1 MTDTP
6 TNANVTGTPRW
17 EPARDVVAQLREM
30 PLQAAEAEVEVRLHA
45 LLGHLFPNLDY
56 PEIATQ
62 YPSGDGPIDVY
73 CRNVVFE
80 TKREGKKADARLKA
94 DGSTETPEEQAVRY
108 LDALAARPSLFHY
121 RSDWRACIT
130 DGKEWTFYSYNPDRS
145 APPERRLTS
154 VREIRLSEPADGDA
168 LLAYLQL
175 FVNRTA
181 KSPLPTEDEMWVRG
195 LAQPFIDLAADCESS
210 PGYDVKRM
218 LWRDVLRGAYI
229 TPPTEK
235 SAEERVLFAQHTM
248 LVVVARA
255 VAETILPTGQ
265 RAADRAELHRRLTE
279 GFATWLLDAG
289 GADGLRRL
297 DATMRDIDR
306 YEWRAPN
313 RDVLKN
319 LYHAVIPRKLRHDF
333 GEYYTPDWLARAV
346 CEEVLDAEWRSET
359 IAKAAAGETVG
370 HAVLDPACGSG
381 TFLFHATQLLME
393 DARRHLALQG
403 SPEAQVEVVNS
414 LVAGMDLHPVAVE
427 LAKTTKMLALAEA
440 APGVASASGNIPA
453 DLRVYLGD
461 SLQWETRRNE
471 VLLEVG
477 DRVDIPTDDP
487 DAPLSLPH
495 SFVTSERFTEHV
507 ERIFAYADGL
517 EDQGSERRLA
527 DEIGLRSRRE
537 REPVID
543 AYRRF
548 RSYISDQRNHVWRWY
563 LTQRAQPIRFAQTP
577 ATRMVGNPPWV
588 VYNAMARD
596 RQDEFRA
603 HAVDRNVWAVRHLAT
618 QNDLAATFVATCVDY
633 YLATGG
639 AFAFVLPYAA
649 LRARQWEPFRAGD
662 WTSRQNAER
671 GTHVDLSHD
680 AWDMFRVSA
689 PPFPQAHSSVVFGR
703 KASVESKPNGNIKPL
718 GGVVEAS
725 GSGVS
730 VGMDWKDVKPLL
742 RWERRTE
749 HVVAPSPAYA
759 DAFRNGAT
767 LFPQPLVVFERP
779 KSRARGVVY
788 FRTNKGTQKW
798 KGYDRDGDVEEQFV
812 RPALFSRL
820 LLPFG
825 TLGYSNVIA
834 PFAKDG
840 RSLLARLP
848 QGVGGHR
855 FRSFWGRS
863 DEQWRQNSSDRPPL
877 TLIDQIDYQ
886 GKLSAQLGG
895 GHTYKVAYQR
905 SGSWLS
911 ACVAPP
917 DAILDGTCNWFG
929 SQDRSELHYLAAVFN
944 ARCLSEFFNVN
955 CRYSDRHFQMLPVE
969 NLPIPAYD
977 PDDKHHANLAR
988 QSRRAHER
996 VAALIAERR
1005 EMRLRIARDD
1015 VLRDPAMQPIL
1026 AVIDESARA
1035 ILPDYCAFPPAR
1047 DRR

>member
-1 MTDTP
+1 MTETP
-6 TNANVTGTPRW
+6 TAANVAGTPRW
-17 EPARDVVAQLREM
+17 EPVRDIVAQLREG
-30 PLQAAEAEVEVRLHA
+30 PLQAAEAEAEVRLYT
-45 LLGHLFPNLDY
+45 LLGHLFPALRY

-94 DGSTETPEEQAVRY
+94 DGSVETPEEQAVRY
-108 LDALAARPSLFHY
+108 LDALTARPNLF
-121 RSDWRACIT
+121 STAVNGWRACIT
-130 DGKEWTFYSYNPDRS
+130 DGKEWTFYSYASDR
-145 APPERRLTS
+145 AVPPERRLTP
-154 VREIRLSEPADGDA
+154 VREIRLSEPADDEA
-168 LLAYLQL
+168 LLAYLHR
-175 FVNRTA
+175 FVNRAA
-181 KSPLPTEDEMWVRG
+181 KSIPPADDETWARG
-195 LAQPFIDLAADCESS
+195 LAQPFIDLAADCESN

-229 TPPTEK
+229 TPPAEK
-235 SAEERVLFAQHTM
+235 TAEERVLFAQHTM

-255 VAETILPTGQ
+255 VAETIRPPNQ
-265 RAADRAELHRRLTE
+265 RAAGRGELRRLLTE
-279 GFATWLLDAG
+279 GFSAWLMDAAG
-289 GADGLRRL
+289 GEGLRQV
-297 DATMRDIDR
+297 DATMQEVDR

-313 RDVLKN
+313 RDILKN

-346 CEEVLDAEWRSET
+346 CEEALDADWRRET
-359 IAKAAAGETVG
+359 IAKAVAGEFAG
-370 HAVLDPACGSG
+370 HAALDPACGSG

-403 SPEAQVEVVNS
+403 SPEAQVEVVNG

-440 APGVASASGNIPA
+440 MQDGASAGPNIPS

-461 SLQWETRRNE
+461 SLQWETRRNQA
-471 VLLEVG
+471 LLETG
-477 DRVDIPTDDP
+477 NLIDIPTDDP
-487 DAPLSLPH
+487 DAPLSLPR
-495 SFVTSERFTEHV
+495 SLIISGEFTEQ
-507 ERIFAYADGL
+507 FDLLFSYAEKP
-517 EDQGSERRLA
+517 EDDETERRLTNA
-527 DEIGLRSRRE
+527 LGLRSRDE
-537 REPVID
+537 REPVIA

-548 RSYISDQRNHVWRWY
+548 RSYISDKRNHVWNWY
-563 LTQRAQPIRFAQTP
+563 INQRAQPIRLAQRP
-577 ATRMVGNPPWV
+577 VSRLVGNPPWV
-588 VYNAMARD
+588 VYNAMATD

-603 HAVDRNVWAVRHLAT
+603 HAVDRNVWAGSHLAT

-649 LRARQWEPFRAGD
+649 LRARHWAPFRAGD
-662 WTSRQNAER
+662 WTSTQNQAR

-680 AWDMFRVSA
+680 AWDMSRVNA
-689 PPFPQAHSSVVFGR
+689 PPFPQAHSSVVFGK

-718 GGVVEAS
+718 GGVIEAS

-730 VGMDWKDVKPLL
+730 GGMAWENAKPLL

-749 HVVAPSPAYA
+749 RAVAPSPAYA
-759 DAFRNGAT
+759 GAFRNGAA
-767 LFPQPLVVFERP
+767 LFPQPLAVFDQP
-779 KSRARGVVY
+779 KSQARGVVY
-788 FRTNKGTQKW
+788 FRTNKG
-798 KGYDRDGDVEEQFV
+798 KGDWSGYERDGDVEEQFV
-812 RPALFSRL
+812 KPALFSRL

-848 QGVGGHR
+848 QGSGAGR
-855 FRSFWGRS
+855 FRRFWDWADRA
-863 DEQWRQNSSDRPPL
+863 WRENSSGRPPV
-877 TLIDQIDYQ
+877 TLIDRIDYQ
-886 GKLSAQLGG
+886 NKLSTQLGVG
-895 GHTYKVAYQR
+895 QARRVAYQR
-905 SGSWLS
+905 SGSWVS
-911 ACVAPP
+911 ACVVRSGV
-917 DAILDGTCNWFG
+917 ILDGTLNWFASG
-929 SQDRSELHYLAAVFN
+929 NVDELRYLAAILN
-944 ARCLSEFFNVN
+944 AQVLADFFKNE

-1015 VLRDPAMQPIL
+1015 ILRDPAMQPIL
-1026 AVIDESARA
+1026 AAIDESARA

-1047 DRR
+1047 E

>member
-1 MTDTP
+1 MTETP
-6 TNANVTGTPRW
+6 TAANVTGTPRW

-30 PLQAAEAEVEVRLHA
+30 PLQAAEAEAEVRLYT
-45 LLGHLFPNLDY
+45 LLGHLFPALRY

-94 DGSTETPEEQAVRY
+94 DGSTETPEEQSVRY

-145 APPERRLTS
+145 APPERRLTP

-181 KSPLPTEDEMWVRG
+181 KSPPPTDDEMWVRG

-229 TPPTEK
+229 TPPAEK
-235 SAEERVLFAQHTM
+235 SAEERILFAQHTM

-255 VAETILPTGQ
+255 VAEAILPPGQ

-279 GFATWLLDAG
+279 GFAAWLLDAG

-297 DATMRDIDR
+297 NATMRDIDR

-313 RDVLKN
+313 RDLLKN

-346 CEEVLDAEWRSET
+346 CEEVLDANWRRET
-359 IAKAAAGETVG
+359 IAKAAARESVG
-370 HAVLDPACGSG
+370 PAVLDPACGSG

-403 SPEAQVEVVNS
+403 SPEAQVEVVNG

-427 LAKTTKMLALAEA
+427 LAKTTKMLALTEA
-440 APGVASASGNIPA
+440 ASSIMPS

-461 SLQWETRRNE
+461 SLQWETRRNQA
-471 VLLEVG
+471 LLETG
-477 DRVDIPTDDP
+477 NLIDIPTDDP
-487 DAPLSLPH
+487 DAPLSLPR
-495 SFVTSERFTEHV
+495 SLVTSGEFTEQ
-507 ERIFAYADGL
+507 FDLLFSYAEQP
-517 EDQGSERRLA
+517 EDDETERRLTGA
-527 DEIGLRSRRE
+527 LGLRSRDE
-537 REPVID
+537 REPVIA

-548 RSYISDQRNHVWRWY
+548 RSYISDKRNHVWNWY

-577 ATRMVGNPPWV
+577 ATRLVGNPPWV
-588 VYNAMARD
+588 VYNAMATD

-603 HAVDRNVWAVRHLAT
+603 HAMDRNVWAGSHLAT

-649 LRARQWEPFRAGD
+649 LRARHWEPFRAGD

-680 AWDMFRVSA
+680 AWDMSRVSA

-718 GGVVEAS
+718 GGVIEAS

-730 VGMDWKDVKPLL
+730 VGMEWEDVKPLL
-742 RWERRTE
+742 RWEQRIERA
-749 HVVAPSPAYA
+749 VAPSPAYA
-759 DAFRNGAT
+759 DAFRNGAA
-767 LFPQPLVVFERP
+767 LFPQPLAVFDQP
-779 KSRARGVVY
+779 QSRARGIVY
-788 FRTNKGTQKW
+788 FRTNKG
-798 KGYDRDGDVEEQFV
+798 KGDWSGYERDGDVEEQFV
-812 RPALFSRL
+812 KPALFSRQ

-825 TLGYSNVIA
+825 TLGHSNVIA

-840 RSLLARLP
+840 RSLLARMP
-848 QGVGGHR
+848 QGADARR
-855 FRSFWGRS
+855 FRLFW
-863 DEQWRQNSSDRPPL
+863 DWADHAWRENSSGRPPL
-877 TLIDQIDYQ
+877 TLIDRIDYQ
-886 GKLSAQLGG
+886 NKLSTQLGVG
-895 GHTYKVAYQR
+895 QARRVAYQR
-905 SGSWLS
+905 SGSWVS
-911 ACVAPP
+911 ACVVRSGV
-917 DAILDGTCNWFG
+917 ILDGTLNWFASG
-929 SQDRSELHYLAAVFN
+929 NVDELRYLAAILN
-944 ARCLSEFFNVN
+944 AQALADFFKNE

-977 PDDKHHANLAR
+977 MDDEHHANLAR

-996 VAALIAERR
+996 VAALIAERQ

-1015 VLRDPAMQPIL
+1015 VLCDPAMQPIL
-1026 AVIDESARA
+1026 SAIDESARA
-1035 ILPDYCAFPPAR
+1035 VLPDYCA
-1047 DRR
+1047 